1 MVYYDY
7 GMRSRNETI
16 ITLKQLEHGIFKHI
30 HIAVRF
36 NEWFVR
42 VHYSLVYLLQDDYI
56 SLRIVSV
63 CICIVPV
70 GHLDHFAR
78 CYMTAWSNWLLK
90 HQRHSIVYSWIELRP
105 CVSRMTWFGLTP
117 VFVGHIPRLADKT
130 NAFSGDETHNSSHL
144 CKYSRYSVT
153 ISLS

>member
-1 MVYYDY
+1 MAFSNIFILQYV
-7 GMRSRNETI
+7 SWVVCESSLFTI
-16 ITLKQLEHGIFKHI
+16 LSTPG
-30 HIAVRF
+30 
-36 NEWFVR
+36 W
-42 VHYSLVYLLQDDYI
+42 HYIYI
-56 SLRIVSV
+56 SLRIVFV

-70 GHLDHFAR
+70 GNSDHFAR

-130 NAFSGDETHNSSHL
+130 NCFSGDETHNSSQL
-144 CKYSRYSVT
+144 CKYSRIFQVFGDNKPVLGDNCDNMCP
-153 ISLS
+153 SLEIL